1 MGESETDVPDDQ
13 MFAFLDRN
21 VVLGLTPGTLFSN
34 VDEVVYAELFELTKG
49 CVLEHEKFVEQ
60 LAKWLKGKERDWVS
74 SDVEA
79 AAWRLV
85 SFTYFAEMW
94 SIAAPV
100 AGDKMIVFKEPHTS
114 LIMDGIKTMELR
126 CHAIKGEYFLADKTT
141 RTVVAKL
148 VFGGSRE
155 LSQEDYENTRHLHC
169 DEKLTK
175 RYKKTVGTYITSVR
189 PLVKELSYQ
198 AKRCASGYARF
209 IPPDG

>member
-1 MGESETDVPDDQ
+1 MTAVDVLVTDQVDTDITEMWTKLYGQLKRSQPDVPDDK

-49 CVLEHEKFVEQ
+49 RVLEHEKFVEQ

-100 AGDKMIVFKEPHTS
+100 VDDKMIVIKEPYTS
-114 LIMDGIKTMELR
+114 LIMDGMKTMELR
-126 CHAIKGEYFLADKTT
+126 CHAINGEYFLADSTT
-141 RTVVAKL
+141 HTVKAKL
-148 VFGGSRE
+148 VFGESTD
-155 LSQEDYENTRHLHC
+155 LSPLCSHLLAEEPSC
-169 DEKLTK
+169 
-175 RYKKTVGTYITSVR
+175 
-189 PLVKELSYQ
+189 Q
-198 AKRCASGYARF
+198 AKRGAIGFAQF
-209 IPPDG
+209 KPAAV

>member
-1 MGESETDVPDDQ
+1 

-34 VDEVVYAELFELTKG
+34 VDKVVYVELFELTKG
-49 CVLEHEKFVEQ
+49 RVLEHEKFVEQ

-85 SFTYFAEMW
+85 GFTYFAEMW

-100 AGDKMIVFKEPHTS
+100 VGDKMIVFKEPYTS

-126 CHAIKGEYFLADKTT
+126 CHAIKGEYFLADSTT
-141 RTVVAKL
+141 HTVKAKL

-169 DEKLTK
+169 VGNPTK
-175 RYKKTVGTYITSVR
+175 RYKKTVGTFITSVQ
-189 PLVKELSYQ
+189 PLVEEPSYQ
-198 AKRCASGYARF
+198 AKRGQVGFARF
-209 IPPDG
+209 MPPDT